1 MFRLPLANILH
12 HKLSSVLSAMGVAI
26 GICMLV
32 TLTGLSRGTL
42 QEIAQRWEAVDADVI
57 VFPGVFTGDVANLSA
72 LSLPDRYVDTI
83 AEKHPDEVDRVVPVN
98 IWSMK
103 LGGQSQM
110 VVGIDPEDMPVVLG
124 GREVRRGRLF
134 DPEGSFARW
143 IRQRVAAGPREGR
156 DVLVI
161 DANELADPAHNG
173 LEMVIDSRLAE
184 AGRYEV
190 GQAVSAAGHTWT
202 IVGIVPAGGLARVY
216 IPRRTAQWLFVDP
229 ALQRSTLMFVQLG
242 ENLNHRA
249 VAENISESIGQK
261 VLPLASYRTMLT
273 DRYRMIYTYVDI
285 VNGIAL
291 VIAFLFTMVVLYT
304 MVIQRTRDL
313 AILKSAGA
321 SRTFLVAQVLTEG
334 LILSLVGAAAGI
346 ALAPLAEWGLEEH
359 TLLSVSITGG
369 TIWLAVGVA
378 IGGALLS
385 GLYPAW
391 RATRVDMLSALA
403 ME

>member
-124 GREVRRGRLF
+124 GREIRRGRLF

-156 DVLVI
+156 DVLEI

>member
-12 HKLSSVLSAMGVAI
+12 HKLSSVLSALGVAI

-124 GREVRRGRLF
+124 GREVQQGRSF

-143 IRQRVAAGPREGR
+143 IRQRVADGPREGR
-156 DVLVI
+156 DVLEI

-190 GQAVSAAGHTWT
+190 GQTVSAAGHRWT

-242 ENLNHRA
+242 GNLNHRT

-334 LILSLVGAAAGI
+334 LILSLVGAAVGI

>member
-12 HKLSSVLSAMGVAI
+12 HKLSSVLSALGVAI

-124 GREVRRGRLF
+124 GREVQQGRSF

-143 IRQRVAAGPREGR
+143 IRQRVADGPREGR
-156 DVLVI
+156 DVLEI

-190 GQAVSAAGHTWT
+190 GQTVSAAGHRWT

-242 ENLNHRA
+242 ENLNHRT

-334 LILSLVGAAAGI
+334 LILSLVGAAVGI

>member
-72 LSLPDRYVDTI
+72 LSLPDRYVETI
-83 AEKHPDEVDRVVPVN
+83 AEKHPQAVSRVVPVN

-103 LGGQSQM
+103 LAGQSQM
-110 VVGIDPEDMPVVLG
+110 VIGIDPEDMPVVLG
-124 GREVRRGRLF
+124 GRKVQRGRLF
-134 DPEGSFARW
+134 DPEGAFARW
-143 IRQRVAAGPREGR
+143 IRQRVTAGPREGR
-156 DVLVI
+156 DVLEI
-161 DANELADPAHNG
+161 DANELADPAHDG

-184 AGRYEV
+184 AGGYRV

-229 ALQRSTLMFVQLG
+229 ALQRSTLMFVQLA

-249 VAENISESIGQK
+249 VAEEISESIGQK

-321 SRTFLVAQVLTEG
+321 SRMFLVAQVLTEG
-334 LILSLVGAAAGI
+334 LILSLVGAGAGI

-369 TIWLAVGVA
+369 TIWLAIGVA
-378 IGGALLS
+378 VGGALLS

>member
-156 DVLVI
+156 DVLEI

-173 LEMVIDSRLAE
+173 LEMVID
-184 AGRYEV
+184 
-190 GQAVSAAGHTWT
+190 
-202 IVGIVPAGGLARVY
+202 
-216 IPRRTAQWLFVDP
+216 
-229 ALQRSTLMFVQLG
+229 
-242 ENLNHRA
+242 
-249 VAENISESIGQK
+249 
-261 VLPLASYRTMLT
+261 
-273 DRYRMIYTYVDI
+273 
-285 VNGIAL
+285 
-291 VIAFLFTMVVLYT
+291 
-304 MVIQRTRDL
+304 
-313 AILKSAGA
+313 
-321 SRTFLVAQVLTEG
+321 
-334 LILSLVGAAAGI
+334 
-346 ALAPLAEWGLEEH
+346 
-359 TLLSVSITGG
+359 
-369 TIWLAVGVA
+369 
-378 IGGALLS
+378 
-385 GLYPAW
+385 
-391 RATRVDMLSALA
+391 
-403 ME
+403 

>member
-1 MFRLPLANILH
+1 MLRLPLANILH
-12 HKLSSVLSAMGVAI
+12 HKLSSALSMMGVAI

-72 LSLPDRYVDTI
+72 LSLPDRYIDEI
-83 AEKHPDEVDRVVPVN
+83 RRKHPDTVERVVPVC

-110 VVGIDPEDMPVVLG
+110 VVGIDPADMAVVLG
-124 GREVRRGRLF
+124 DREVHRGRLF
-134 DPEGSFARW
+134 DPEGSFSGW
-143 IRQRVAAGPREGR
+143 IRRRVAEGPRAGS
-156 DVLVI
+156 DVLDI
-161 DANELADPAHNG
+161 EPGELADPAHDG

-184 AGRYEV
+184 AGDYRL
-190 GQAVSAAGHTWT
+190 GQKVDAAGHSWT

-216 IPRRTAQWLFVDP
+216 IPRRMAQWLFVDP
-229 ALQRSTLMFVQLG
+229 ALQRSTLMFVQLAG
-242 ENLNHRA
+242 DPNHRA
-249 VAENISESIGQK
+249 VAEDISKSIGQK

-273 DRYRMIYTYVDI
+273 SRYRMVYTYVDI

-321 SRTFLVAQVLTEG
+321 SRMFLVSQVLVEG
-334 LILSLVGAAAGI
+334 LILSLVGAAVGI
-346 ALAPLAEWGLEEH
+346 ALTPLAEWGLEEH
-359 TLLSVSITGG
+359 TLLSVSISGG

>member
-12 HKLSSVLSAMGVAI
+12 HKLSSVLSALGVAI

-124 GREVRRGRLF
+124 GREVQQGRSF

-143 IRQRVAAGPREGR
+143 IRQRVADGPREGR
-156 DVLVI
+156 DVLEI

-190 GQAVSAAGHTWT
+190 GQTVSAAGHRWT

-242 ENLNHRA
+242 GNLNHRT

-334 LILSLVGAAAGI
+334 LILSLVGAAVGI

-359 TLLSVSITGG
+359 TLLSVSITAG

>member
-156 DVLVI
+156 DVLEI